1 MDARELRSIFSS
13 NIKKYRRLKNLTQM
27 ALAEKADISVS
38 YLCALEAGD
47 KWGTP
52 ETIVKITASLN
63 ISPHQLFLPEV
74 PLDIELYR
82 TELNLL
88 SEQLKK
94 DIDRRV
100 ADFLQVRGNFEK

>member
-1 MDARELRSIFSS
+1 MDARELRSVFSS

-52 ETIVKITASLN
+52 ETIVKLTTSLN

-94 DIDRRV
+94 DIDRRI
-100 ADFLQVRGNFEK
+100 AEFLQVRGILKS